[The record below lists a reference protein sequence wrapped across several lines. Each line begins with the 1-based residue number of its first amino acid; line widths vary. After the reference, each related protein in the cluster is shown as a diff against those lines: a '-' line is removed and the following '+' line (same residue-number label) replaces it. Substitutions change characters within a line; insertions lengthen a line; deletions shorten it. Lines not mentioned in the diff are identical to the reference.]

1 MIGEDPGTGLQIYEN
16 YGKLEKIKLDTKTPR
31 GAPENSFTLFYD
43 KVAKTFD
50 KKFKSL
56 YNNRIHR
63 NKGKSKRKIM
73 TSKAQKLLDILS
85 LGLYNRRINKQKGKE
100 KIMADQ
106 PNYTDA
112 MVSEL
117 VAAYEDAP
125 TRATVD
131 QFASKFNKPARSIIA
146 KLVREG
152 VYQAVARATKQ
163 GTPVVRKSELV
174 FAIEEQLHSNFPS
187 LAKASKTDLVEMLD
201 VIRRINGRVEDM
213 AENNERLQ
221 RRVNKE
227 AVAAS

>member
-1 MIGEDPGTGLQIYEN
+1 LQIYEN
-16 YGKLEKIKLDTKTPR
+16 YGKLEKIKLDRKTPR

-117 VAAYEDAP
+117 V
-125 TRATVD
+125 
-131 QFASKFNKPARSIIA
+131 
-146 KLVREG
+146 
-152 VYQAVARATKQ
+152 
-163 GTPVVRKSELV
+163 